1 MFRMLANG
9 RAPGKPVAVRDDA
22 GRTSGRRRHLRHPRT
37 GCASIRAYPAGL
49 PLWFFPP
56 SRVAGTGGPLKKSAR
71 FFWLVG
77 EIGAQDLQ
85 AGYDG
90 LKHAAAMGL
99 PCIRTRTDKK
109 NVQIGIQLW
118 LDEDGSTIRVSSNAR
133 PDFNVRLKPDPLKRN
148 GHPSLYRRLA
158 WLLRDAGM
166 PAPT

>member
-1 MFRMLANG
+1 
-9 RAPGKPVAVRDDA
+9 
-22 GRTSGRRRHLRHPRT
+22 
-37 GCASIRAYPAGL
+37 
-49 PLWFFPP
+49 
-56 SRVAGTGGPLKKSAR
+56 
-71 FFWLVG
+71 
-77 EIGAQDLQ
+77 LQ

-90 LKHAAAMGL
+90 LKQAAAMEVAMHSDA
-99 PCIRTRTDKK
+99 DKK
-109 NVQIGIQLW
+109 NVQIGIQFW